1 MCDSYSH
8 SQSQSQSQKGSATI
22 IALVVVS
29 LIAIC
34 VSSLMWQQDF
44 EIRKTQI
51 YKENTQVSW
60 LQRSLIDVVRLVL
73 KIDLVN
79 SPGVDHLGEIWALPI
94 ENSRVEDYLKNQD
107 LPEELRSIKFSGAI
121 QDAQALFNIANLW
134 DSNTSSINLSGLQTY
149 ANLLEQL
156 GLNKNLADQTAQ
168 YVLRNNRR
176 LQYLDELINIP
187 GYNSD
192 MLRKLSRFAIVLPE
206 PTAINMNT
214 TSSEILLALLPTLS
228 QADAMRFIQLRVS
241 MPLKSQNDITQL
253 LTKIQPNRALQPL
266 SSVEVKS
273 DYWLAHTNMLIEQRS
288 INTQALI
295 RRFTTPQSDKNY
307 TAVLWSKQR
316 IIQVK

>member
-1 MCDSYSH
+1 MCDSY
-8 SQSQSQSQKGSATI
+8 SQSQSQKGSATL

-134 DSNTSSINLSGLQTY
+134 DSNTSSVNLAGLQTY

-187 GYNSD
+187 GYSSD

-214 TSSEILLALLPTLS
+214 TSNEILLALLPTLS

-288 INTQALI
+288 IHTQALI